1 MATIKDVAACAG
13 VSVTTVS
20 RVLNKR
26 GYISKEVYE
35 KVNRAME
42 ELDYQPNELARN
54 LYRQKTNTIGVLIP
68 DVSHPFFAEVV
79 KIIELYL
86 YEKGYKILL
95 CNAVGDGIREQEYLT
110 MLRQS
115 KVDGIIIG
123 THMLETSSYESIN
136 LPVVAL
142 DILLGKKIPTVC
154 ADHEQG
160 GLLAAQ
166 EFIRCGCRYVL
177 NISGN
182 LDIMTPSLTRHST
195 FEKELTA
202 HGITC
207 ISACLKQE
215 FNRRTYYNEILDIIR
230 QHPCADGFFSTD
242 LVALNAM
249 KVLRKLGR
257 QIPDD
262 VVVVGYDG
270 VESAGLS
277 YPELTHV
284 KQPLEKIAKTCV
296 DILLKKIN
304 GEAVSDNFVLKDVEL
319 IRGGTSRCVL

>member
-1 MATIKDVAACAG
+1 MATIKDVAATAG

-26 GYISKEVYE
+26 GYISKKVYE
-35 KVNRAME
+35 KVYRAME

-68 DVSHPFFAEVV
+68 DISHPFFSEVV

-86 YEKGYKILL
+86 YEKGYKVLL

-115 KVDGIIIG
+115 KVDGILIG

-142 DILLGKKIPTVC
+142 DILLGEKIPTVC
-154 ADHEQG
+154 ADHARG
-160 GLLAAQ
+160 GQLAAQ
-166 EFIRCGCRYVL
+166 EFIRCGCRCVL
-177 NISGN
+177 NVSGN
-182 LDIMTPSLTRHST
+182 LDVMTPSLIRHTT
-195 FEKELTA
+195 FEKELRA
-202 HGITC
+202 HGAAC
-207 ISACLKQE
+207 INACLRQE
-215 FNRRTYYNEILDIIR
+215 FNRETYFSEVFDIFQ
-230 QHPCADGFFSTD
+230 QHPDADGFFSTD

-249 KVLRKLGR
+249 KVIRKLGKR
-257 QIPDD
+257 IPDD

-270 VESAGLS
+270 VECAKLCN
-277 YPELTHV
+277 PELTHV
-284 KQPLEKIAKTCV
+284 KQPLEEIARTCV
-296 DILLKKIN
+296 DILLQKIA
-304 GEAVSDNFVLKDVEL
+304 GEAVSENVFLKNVVLV
-319 IRGGTSRCVL
+319 RGGTSF